1 MTKLHDRTRRVFTAG
16 LALLMSLSL
25 AACGGGGDSP
35 APAPNPQPPA
45 STVRALSADFLNRNA
60 VAYSGYRGADR
71 STPPTAAQV
80 LEDLQLLQQG
90 NFKLIRIFGS
100 HDVDGKVI
108 LETIAN
114 NNLDI
119 KVQLGVWISG
129 PKATHDTEN
138 QAEIARGIALAN
150 TYKNIIVAVS
160 VGNETMVD
168 WSFLKVPADD
178 MVGYIT
184 AVRNAVTQP
193 VTTDDNWAFFAN
205 DGNKYET
212 RKVLD
217 VIDFVSLHTY
227 PLLDSVYV
235 PNFEWKYENIAES
248 QRAAA
253 MMDGM
258 IAKVKADYNAVK
270 TYMTSQGLNIPI
282 TIGETGWKAAGP
294 EANRSHP
301 VNQKMYVDRLA
312 AWTDG
317 PVKIIYFEAFD
328 EPWKGGDDGWGLFDV
343 NRKARYVVHDLY
355 PAEVRDATTY
365 TAADAIYF
373 KPVPANDTITASNY
387 YLFADTIP
395 AGAAVPA
402 GPNTP
407 LTQWLA
413 WNNPGTAVGS
423 IVTADTQEGSNAM
436 EVTPTPE
443 VWGWGFFLSIANP
456 EDLSLFN
463 NANSTLNFSIKT
475 TYAGKLEIGF
485 FTGSTGANTG
495 VDVYLPI
502 SPGQYGYQ
510 NDGQWHTVSI
520 PISDIAAKAAPA
532 FGQPPSA
539 TLNMGQV
546 TSGFVIADRYGVTG
560 NAGGATTKILID
572 NIFWSKP

>member
-1 MTKLHDRTRRVFTAG
+1 MTQHATGRRG
-16 LALLMSLSL
+16 LLASGMALLLSL
-25 AACGGGGDSP
+25 TLSACGGGGDSTP
-35 APAPNPQPPA
+35 APVEPPPI
-45 STVRALSADFLNRNA
+45 SSVRALSADFLSRNA
-60 VAYSGYRGADR
+60 VAYSGYRGPDR
-71 STPPTAAQV
+71 STPPTAAEV
-80 LEDLQLLQQG
+80 LEDLQLLEQG

-129 PKATHDTEN
+129 PKATHDAEN

-150 TYKNIIVAVS
+150 TYGNIIVAVS

-168 WSFLKVPADD
+168 WSGLQVPPDD
-178 MVGYIT
+178 MVDYIT
-184 AVRNAVTQP
+184 TVRAAVAQP

-205 DGNKYET
+205 DGDKYQT

-235 PNFEWKYENIAES
+235 PGFEWKHESVAEP

-258 IAKVKADYNAVK
+258 IAKAKADYNAVK
-270 TYMTSQGLNIPI
+270 AYMTSQGIDIPI
-282 TIGETGWKAAGP
+282 TIGETGWKAEGP

-317 PVKIIYFEAFD
+317 PVKIFYFEAFD
-328 EPWKGGDDGWGLFDV
+328 EPWKGGDNGWGLFDV
-343 NRKARYVVHDLY
+343 SRKARYVVHDLY
-355 PAEVRDATTY
+355 PASVRDSTTF
-365 TAADAIYF
+365 TADDAIYY
-373 KPVPANDTITASNY
+373 KPAVANPTITASDY

-395 AGAAVPA
+395 AGAAVPT

-407 LTQWLA
+407 FTSWQPWDA
-413 WNNPGTAVGS
+413 PPTAVGA
-423 IVTADTQEGSNAM
+423 IVSTDTAEGANAL
-436 EVTPTPE
+436 EVTPAPKA
-443 VWGWGFFLSIANP
+443 WGWGFFLNIANP

-463 NANSTLNFSIKT
+463 NASSHLNFSIKT

-485 FTGSTGANTG
+485 FTGSAGANSG
-495 VDVYLPI
+495 VDAYLPI

-520 PISDIAAKAAPA
+520 PISDIAANSAPA
-532 FGQPPSA
+532 FGQPVTA
-539 TLNMGQV
+539 TLNMAQV
-546 TSGFVIADRYGVTG
+546 TNGFVIADRYAVTG
-560 NAGGATTKILID
+560 NAAGATTKILID
-572 NIFWSKP
+572 DVHWSKP